1 MRKPKP
7 SPPKWYWADSDNC
20 WFCNNRTNCNACKI
34 MKKLSKYDRTREKE
48 KTRRIKEQFNY

>member
-48 KTRRIKEQFNY
+48 KTRRIKE